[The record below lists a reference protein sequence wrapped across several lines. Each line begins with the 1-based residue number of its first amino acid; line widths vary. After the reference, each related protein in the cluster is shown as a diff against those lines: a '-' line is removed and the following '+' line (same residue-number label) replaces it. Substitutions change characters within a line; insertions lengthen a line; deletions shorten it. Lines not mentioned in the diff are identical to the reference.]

1 MRVGS
6 FLLGGL
12 VGAAAVVYLSGRSRS
27 MLMSSFSSNNQSIG
41 NNVNKNGSSHQS
53 AGHNANKSAST
64 ERAGLGR
71 VEEIINKEPAL
82 KATVDEILRDSK
94 HKEQYQTQ

>member
-1 MRVGS
+1 MKVGA

-12 VGAAAVVYLSGRSRS
+12 VGAAAVVYLSGKSKS
-27 MLMSSFSSNNQSIG
+27 MLMSSFSSNRESVG
-41 NNVNKNGSSHQS
+41 NNINKNGNNNQS
-53 AGHNANKSAST
+53 ASHNANKPGSSDRT
-64 ERAGLGR
+64 GLGR

-82 KATVDEILRDSK
+82 KATVDEILRDSQ